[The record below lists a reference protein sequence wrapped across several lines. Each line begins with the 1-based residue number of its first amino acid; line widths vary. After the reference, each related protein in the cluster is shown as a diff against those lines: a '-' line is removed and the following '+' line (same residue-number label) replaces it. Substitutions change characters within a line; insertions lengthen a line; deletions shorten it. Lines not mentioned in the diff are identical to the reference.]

1 MPVGA
6 AAFPH
11 IVRGGR
17 GEETMYR
24 HGPTCLAGP
33 VSKARV
39 MWVWSDSGTAA
50 AETMTF
56 EPQEPPDPLSARAE
70 IRLDLVQRVRREI
83 ADGTY
88 ETPEKWDAALDRLL
102 DRLEQAD

>member
-1 MPVGA
+1 
-6 AAFPH
+6 
-11 IVRGGR
+11 
-17 GEETMYR
+17 MYR

-39 MWVWSDSGTAA
+39 MWIWSANGAT
-50 AETMTF
+50 ETDTLLL
-56 EPQEPPDPLSARAE
+56 EPQDAADPLTSRTD

-83 ADGTY
+83 AAGVYD
-88 ETPEKWDAALDRLL
+88 TPDKWEAALDRLF

>member
-1 MPVGA
+1 
-6 AAFPH
+6 
-11 IVRGGR
+11 
-17 GEETMYR
+17 MYR

-39 MWVWSDSGTAA
+39 MWVRSDSGAA
-50 AETMTF
+50 SAETMTF
-56 EPQEPPDPLSARAE
+56 EPQEATDPLSARAD